1 MRRCCGCG
9 GGGVCGVSRGW
20 LFCQIAIENVEAIFS
35 GSGPGSHQTDAH
47 LSGRGAARPTRVLGH
62 QSGGAP
68 DAQWHGKGG
77 GIRKFRPFFIAPH
90 LRLAMAAIF
99 SESKTRFARR
109 HLACRSVFCLTSFA
123 KRLVNKSKT
132 LRTHWRL
139 PRALR
144 PNDFRGKSHIGP
156 GRWVG

>member
-1 MRRCCGCG
+1 MCLCSARASEFARRACSLVVCACMVVVQWCWC
-9 GGGVCGVSRGW
+9 GVCVSRGW
-20 LFCQIAIENVEAIFS
+20 PFCQIAIENVEAIFS
-35 GSGPGSHQTDAH
+35 GSGPGSHQTHAH
-47 LSGRGAARPTRVLGH
+47 LSGRGAARPSRVLGH

-109 HLACRSVFCLTSFA
+109 HLASRSVFVWQL
-123 KRLVNKSKT
+123 
-132 LRTHWRL
+132 
-139 PRALR
+139 
-144 PNDFRGKSHIGP
+144 
-156 GRWVG
+156 